1 MIYMTSLA
9 LLAGTIPIAVGLNE
23 ASATR
28 TGMGVAIVGGV
39 VTSTLFTLIFVPC
52 MLVVVQRVKVTL
64 SERSR

>member
-1 MIYMTSLA
+1 MIHMTSLA
-9 LLAGTIPIAVGLNE
+9 LLAGTIPIAIGLNE

-52 MLVVVQRVKVTL
+52 MLVVV
-64 SERSR
+64 